1 MDLNLTDK
9 VALITAA
16 SKGLGLAAAQALAA
30 EGAHVVISA
39 HSQALES
46 AAEEIRR
53 ETGRKVLAV
62 RADLTQA
69 ADIQSLV
76 DRTLAEFG
84 RIDILI
90 LNSAGPRPGPF
101 LELTPQDW
109 EAAFQLVVMSA
120 VRVCYAVV
128 PHMIERGSGSI
139 VASQSYTVRHPSRT
153 LHLSNSLRLAV
164 LGLMKSLADDLGPKG
179 IRVNSINPGWTLT
192 DRVEEIMRDRAQ
204 RNGTTV
210 EEEMARAKN
219 EIPLGRL
226 AQVEEY
232 ARAVAWLASPA
243 ASYVHGHALMIDGG
257 ISRSPL

>member
-9 VALITAA
+9 VALVTAS
-16 SKGLGLAAAQALAA
+16 SKGLGRAAALALAR
-30 EGAHVVISA
+30 EGADLVLSA
-39 HSQALES
+39 HSPELER
-46 AAEEIRR
+46 AADEIRSQ
-53 ETGRKVLAV
+53 TGRKTLAV

-69 ADIQSLV
+69 ADIQNLV

-90 LNSAGPRPGPF
+90 LNAAGPKPGPF
-101 LELTPQDW
+101 LELTVEDW
-109 EAAFQLVVMSA
+109 ETAFQLTVMSA
-120 VRVCYAVV
+120 VRLCYAVV

-139 VASQSYTVRHPSRT
+139 VASQSYTVKHPSRT

-192 DRVEEIMRDRAQ
+192 DRVLELMQDRAR

-210 EEEMARAKN
+210 EEEMARAKT

-226 AQVEEY
+226 AEVEEY
-232 ARAVAWLASPA
+232 GKAVAWLASPA
-243 ASYVHGHALMIDGG
+243 ASYIHGHALLIDGG